1 MQIELKRLFKEI
13 TTYKKTLIIVAV
25 AGILNATAKGQISL
39 YMKEVMDASSAPE
52 RLKHISALGII
63 LAFTIATSRYFH
75 IYLMNIIAEKTAQQL
90 RQKLQ
95 MKFMNLSLKF
105 HNTYAAGSGGLI
117 SRILNDIRVIQDGLR
132 MFADLFSAPL
142 VFIFLI
148 ANLFFLDW
156 KLACSILILAPFL
169 IIFLKKI
176 SVGLRKYVLNGQ
188 EQLETLTS
196 TIKESLDGVR
206 TIQSFN
212 LQKLMSAKLLGEAD
226 DYISIRK
233 KVHKRVEIMGPVNEL
248 LATFIMLSIIYY
260 FSLQISVGATT
271 AGTLIAFITAMLQ
284 INEPIKKFQES
295 YVRIQETVVA
305 AKRVFALLDEPSEV
319 PQVENP
325 IPFPKDW
332 TKIEYCNV
340 TFKYDQEIILNNF
353 SLTINR
359 GEFIALVGESGSGK
373 STVINLLSRFY
384 DPNEGTI
391 YLDNIDIKQLSLLE
405 LRHNIALVSQDV
417 FLFNDSIK
425 MNVVSSTDNADLKK
439 VSRVIEAANAQN
451 FVDKLPLKV
460 DSKVGERGALL
471 SGGEKQRISIARALY
486 KDSPILVLDEATSA
500 LDTASEIEVQ
510 KGLDQ
515 LMQGRTSLVIAHRLS
530 TIQKAHR
537 IVVMSRGQIVEI
549 GQHESLLA
557 KQGAYYNYIQL
568 QRMNQG

>member
-1 MQIELKRLFKEI
+1 MQVEIKRLLKEI
-13 TTYKKTLIIVAV
+13 SLYKKVLLIVAV

-52 RLKHISALGII
+52 RLKSISVLGVLLAL
-63 LAFTIATSRYFH
+63 TIAISRYFH
-75 IYLMNIIAEKTAQQL
+75 IYLMNMIAERTAQHL
-90 RQKLQ
+90 RQQLQ
-95 MKFMNLSLKF
+95 FKFMNLSLKF
-105 HNTYAAGSGGLI
+105 HNNYAAGSGGLI

-148 ANLFFLDW
+148 FNLFFLDW
-156 KLACSILILAPFL
+156 KLAASIFILAPFL

-176 SVGLRKYVLNGQ
+176 SVGLRKYLLHGQ
-188 EQLETLTS
+188 EQLETITA

-212 LQKLMSAKLLGEAD
+212 LQKLLASKLTKEAEE
-226 DYISIRK
+226 YVSIRK

-260 FSLQISVGATT
+260 FSLQISVGAAT

-295 YVRIQETVVA
+295 YVRIQETIVA
-305 AKRVFALLDEPSEV
+305 AKRVYALLDETSEV
-319 PQVENP
+319 PQVEDP
-325 IPFPKDW
+325 QPFPIHW
-332 TKIEYCNV
+332 STIEYKNV
-340 TFKYDQEIILNNF
+340 TFKYDQQVILNNF

-384 DPNEGTI
+384 DPNEGVITI
-391 YLDNIDIKQLSLLE
+391 DGINIKSLSLKE
-405 LRHNIALVSQDV
+405 LRDNIALVSQDV

-425 MNVVSSTDNADLKK
+425 KNIISSTEIEDSAKIN
-439 VSRVIEAANAQN
+439 SVIEAANAKS
-451 FVDKLPLKV
+451 FIEKLPLKS
-460 DSKVGERGALL
+460 DSVVGERGGLL
-471 SGGEKQRISIARALY
+471 SGGEKQRVSIARALY

-500 LDTASEIEVQ
+500 LDTASELEVQ
-510 KGLDQ
+510 KGLDR
-515 LMQGRTSLVIAHRLS
+515 LMEGRTSLVIAHRLS
-530 TIQKAHR
+530 TIQKADR
-537 IVVMSRGQIVEI
+537 IVVMSHGKILEMGR
-549 GQHESLLA
+549 HEELID
-557 KQGAYYNYIQL
+557 KKGAYYNYIQL
-568 QRMNQG
+568 QKMQHS